1 MSGEQQADVRTS
13 VGVDKV
19 VVHELSRGGVAHHD
33 AGAKAQRQRHGHDG
47 GEGESA
53 ARDRWTEGRRARG
66 ATRGVCDAGDRAGE
80 VRGAARRRDHVANE
94 TIPAARNRLNHTG
107 VGTQRAAD
115 LANAEIDVLVV
126 LDDAIGPQART
137 NLLARH
143 QLSGVLYQQQEEL
156 RGLRLQRAALD
167 STAEDAAPGIEHV
180 RSESDEGRHETI
192 IR

>member
-1 MSGEQQADVRTS
+1 MYGHRSGWTRWSYTNCPVGASRITTPAPKPSVSATDTTAVRARALRETD
-13 VGVDKV
+13 GRKV
-19 VVHELSRGGVAHHD
+19 VVR
-33 AGAKAQRQRHGHDG
+33 AGPPA
-47 GEGESA
+47 
-53 ARDRWTEGRRARG
+53 
-66 ATRGVCDAGDRAGE
+66 VCDAGDRAGE

>member
-66 ATRGVCDAGDRAGE
+66 VPAVCVTPLTGLTKSEALPDVGITSPMKRYPRRGTV
-80 VRGAARRRDHVANE
+80 
-94 TIPAARNRLNHTG
+94 
-107 VGTQRAAD
+107 
-115 LANAEIDVLVV
+115 
-126 LDDAIGPQART
+126 
-137 NLLARH
+137 
-143 QLSGVLYQQQEEL
+143 
-156 RGLRLQRAALD
+156 
-167 STAEDAAPGIEHV
+167 
-180 RSESDEGRHETI
+180 
-192 IR
+192 